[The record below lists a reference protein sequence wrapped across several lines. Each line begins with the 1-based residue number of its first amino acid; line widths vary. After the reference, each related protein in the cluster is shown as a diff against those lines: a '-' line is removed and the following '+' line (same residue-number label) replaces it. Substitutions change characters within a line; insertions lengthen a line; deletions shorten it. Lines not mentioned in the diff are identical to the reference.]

1 MNKHIVT
8 IFFGALIGVSS
19 VAMAIMPFNVDPQVR
34 STNYSNFMRQYPNP
48 EYQIITPNNMIS
60 MDWLRGAAAAVFYD
74 GYTTDNDIA
83 MVLWRHMTNVV
94 NFVAQRYP
102 NQEEVKTRLWQ
113 ALTRSI
119 DELRRQG
126 MQQQQVRPTYT
137 PSTPYA
143 APIVSAPQR
152 PLPSTP
158 STLTTSTMP
167 LTKEGIL
174 NGALG
179 SDYAAKLREVLN
191 YNDARSIKAGL
202 IPLANAITTDIDNI
216 NEENTP
222 RETKVMDLKR
232 RIDAIHTKMVQRRA
246 RD

>member
-1 MNKHIVT
+1 MNKHIK
-8 IFFGALIGVSS
+8 ILFFGMLIGVSS
-19 VAMAIMPFNVDPQVR
+19 VAVAIMPFNVDPQVR
-34 STNYSNFMRQYPNP
+34 SSNYSNFMRQYPYP
-48 EYQIITPNNMIS
+48 EYQIITPNNMIN

-102 NQEEVKTRLWQ
+102 NQNEIKTRLWQ

-137 PSTPYA
+137 PSTSYA
-143 APIVSAPQR
+143 VPQR

-158 STLTTSTMP
+158 SAVTTSTMP

-179 SDYAAKLREVLN
+179 STYAAKLRDILN

-202 IPLANAITTDIDNI
+202 ISLANAITTDIDNI
-216 NEENTP
+216 NEENTS
-222 RETKVMDLKR
+222 RETKMADLKR
-232 RIDAIHTKMVQRRA
+232 RIDAIHAKMVQRRA